1 MKSALLVAMCIG
13 LAGCDMGLSNQR
25 ADKQGET
32 VIGQVKARSEDAV
45 CRSNLSQVRAAIAAA
60 KTDGSET
67 NPTSLSELRLPES
80 MLKDPIGDEPY
91 LYDSATG
98 TVKCPHPGHAKY

>member
-1 MKSALLVAMCIG
+1 MKLALGVLVCVG

-32 VIGQVKARSEDAV
+32 VIGQVKARAEDAV
-45 CRSNLSQVRAAIAAA
+45 CRSNLSQVRAAIATA

-67 NPTSLSELRLPES
+67 NPAALSDLRLPET
-80 MLKDPIGDEPY
+80 MLKDPIGNEPY
-91 LYDSATG
+91 LYDPATG